1 METVGR
7 KKADVG
13 IITFHC
19 ADNYGAMLQAY
30 GLKRY
35 LETSGVPADIVPYEP
50 PFMTGRHWW
59 IPYIPIGGPKKCIR
73 WGVTRWR
80 AHRRMGTDFFR
91 LRANMRRFR
100 RTYLVR
106 RGQGRILF
114 AWQMRRLTYRCYI
127 VGSDQIWNPAITCGL
142 RPVYF
147 GAFQNRRKEKVAAY
161 AASLGGKAL
170 EERYD
175 AEFSALLAHVDVISL
190 REAAAVPYI
199 GKFRREP
206 IQAVLD
212 PVFLPGKD
220 EWEKIEKPPRREGYI
235 LLYATEL
242 DRDMIGYARELSENT
257 GLKVVELRTN
267 TGETDKSFL
276 VDYTAGPAEFLG
288 YIHRADYVVTNSF
301 HMAAFSIIYEKRFL
315 AFLHSSFGARIHNI
329 LQIHGLESRLC
340 ENGRRADMNGTID
353 WEDVKRRRESCAE
366 ESKRFLTDHIRV

>member
-1 METVGR
+1 MTTGR

-30 GLKRY
+30 GLKCC
-35 LETSGVPADIVPYEP
+35 LLAGKIPADIVPYEP

-59 IPYIPIGGPKKCIR
+59 IPYIPVGGIKKCLR
-73 WGVTRWR
+73 WGVTRWK
-80 AHRRMGTDFFR
+80 AHTRMGADFFR
-91 LRANMRRFR
+91 LRANMKRFR
-100 RTYLVR
+100 RKYLVR
-106 RGQGRILF
+106 PWQGKMLF
-114 AWQMRRLTYRCYI
+114 AWQLRRLRYRCYI

-147 GAFQNRRKEKVAAY
+147 GAFENRRKQKVVAY

-175 AEFSALLAHVDVISL
+175 AEFSGLLAHVDTISL
-190 REAAAVPYI
+190 REAAAAPYI
-199 GKFRREP
+199 ERFRREKV
-206 IQAVLD
+206 QAVLD
-212 PVFLPGKD
+212 PVFLPDRD
-220 EWEKIEKPPRREGYI
+220 EWEKIEKAPGRKGYI

-242 DRDMIGYARELSENT
+242 DRDMIGYARELSERT

-267 TGETDKSFL
+267 TGETDESFL

-288 YIHRADYVVTNSF
+288 YIHMADYVVTNSF
-301 HMAAFSIIYEKRFL
+301 HMAAFSIIYEKQFL

-340 ENGRRADMNGTID
+340 QNGCRADMDGAID
-353 WEDVKRRRESCAE
+353 WDDVRQRRESHRE
-366 ESKRFLTDHIRV
+366 ESKRFLTDNIRI